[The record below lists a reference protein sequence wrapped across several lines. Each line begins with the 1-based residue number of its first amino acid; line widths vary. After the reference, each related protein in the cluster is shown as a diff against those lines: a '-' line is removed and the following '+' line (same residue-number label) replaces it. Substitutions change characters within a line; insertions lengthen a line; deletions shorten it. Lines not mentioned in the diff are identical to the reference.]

1 MANAKRQTKQPELT
15 PEARLYEVVKAIPR
29 GRVATYGQIA
39 ELAGMHAG
47 HRIAARAM
55 RSCPSGLPWQRVV
68 GKKDARRAQINI
80 HDPEHGTL
88 QRKLLERE
96 GVKFD
101 ANGFIPLKLFGWL
114 PH

>member
-1 MANAKRQTKQPELT
+1 
-15 PEARLYEVVKAIPR
+15 
-29 GRVATYGQIA
+29 
-39 ELAGMHAG
+39 MHAG
-47 HRIAARAM
+47 HRIVARAM
-55 RSCPSGLPWQRVV
+55 RTCPSGLPWQRVV

-80 HDPEHGTL
+80 HDPEHGTR

-101 ANGFIPLKLFGWL
+101 ANGFIPLKHFGWL